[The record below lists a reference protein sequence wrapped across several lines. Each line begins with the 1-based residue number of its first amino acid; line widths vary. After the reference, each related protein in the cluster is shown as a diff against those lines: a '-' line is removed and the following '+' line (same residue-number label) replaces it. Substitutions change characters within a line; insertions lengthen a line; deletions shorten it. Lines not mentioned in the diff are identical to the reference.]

1 VTRDD
6 RNAGRLSSFA
16 AAAAALEAELER
28 FEGIAASVARA
39 PLTSQKAIEHAARLT
54 RDASEAQGRYAQR
67 LQALVAMVGS
77 TGERQRD
84 AAATINDR
92 VTEIDARTAD
102 HAALERRL
110 GELGE
115 EARGINARA
124 QGAIGG
130 GGVPSSPERLAELIG
145 ALEEIGERM
154 DAAVARALDVAR
166 DATAADFVDVARQAD
181 ALRQQLLATRNRVTL
196 LRRGLAS

>member
-1 VTRDD
+1 MSRDD
-6 RNAGRLSSFA
+6 RNAGRLSPFA

-67 LQALVAMVGS
+67 LQALVAMVGT
-77 TGERQRD
+77 TGERQR
-84 AAATINDR
+84 AAANTINDR
-92 VTEIDARTAD
+92 VAEIDARTAA

-115 EARGINARA
+115 EARGINSRA
-124 QGAIGG
+124 QGATA
-130 GGVPSSPERLAELIG
+130 GGVVPGSPDRLAELVG
-145 ALEEIGERM
+145 ALEEIAERM
-154 DAAVARALDVAR
+154 DAAVARALEVAR

-196 LRRGLAS
+196 LRRGLSS

>member
-1 VTRDD
+1 MSRDD
-6 RNAGRLSSFA
+6 RSAGRLSTFA
-16 AAAAALEAELER
+16 EAAAALEAELER
-28 FEGIAASVARA
+28 FEAIAAAVARA
-39 PLTSQKAIEHAARLT
+39 PLSSQKAIEHAARLT
-54 RDASEAQGRYAQR
+54 RDASEAQGRYAER

-77 TGERQRD
+77 SGERQRV

-92 VTEIDARTAD
+92 VAEIDARTAA
-102 HAALERRL
+102 HAALGQRL

-124 QGAIGG
+124 QGAVGAG
-130 GGVPSSPERLAELIG
+130 VVPSSPERLAELIG

-166 DATAADFVDVARQAD
+166 DATASDFVDVARQAD
-181 ALRQQLLATRNRVTL
+181 SLRQQLLATRNRVSL

>member
-1 VTRDD
+1 MSRED
-6 RNAGRLSSFA
+6 RNAGKLSSFA

-67 LQALVAMVGS
+67 LQALVAMVGT
-77 TGERQRD
+77 TGERQRV
-84 AAATINDR
+84 AANAINDR
-92 VTEIDARTAD
+92 VAEIDARTAA
-102 HAALERRL
+102 HAALERRR
-110 GELGE
+110 GELGA

-124 QGAIGG
+124 QGATA
-130 GGVPSSPERLAELIG
+130 GGVVPGSPDRLAELIG
-145 ALEEIGERM
+145 ALEEIAERM
-154 DAAVARALDVAR
+154 DAAVARALEVAR

-196 LRRGLAS
+196 LRRGLSS

>member
-1 VTRDD
+1 VSRDD
-6 RNAGRLSSFA
+6 RSAGRLSTFA
-16 AAAAALEAELER
+16 EAAAALEAELER
-28 FEGIAASVARA
+28 FEAIAAAVARA
-39 PLTSQKAIEHAARLT
+39 PLSSQKAIEHAARLT

-77 TGERQRD
+77 AGERQRV

-92 VTEIDARTAD
+92 VAEIDARTVA
-102 HAALERRL
+102 HAELERRL

-124 QGAIGG
+124 QGAVGA

-166 DATAADFVDVARQAD
+166 DATASDFVDIARQAD
-181 ALRQQLLATRNRVTL
+181 SLRQQLLATRNRVTL

>member
-1 VTRDD
+1 MSRED
-6 RNAGRLSSFA
+6 RNAGKLSSFA

-67 LQALVAMVGS
+67 LQALVAMVGT
-77 TGERQRD
+77 TGERQRV
-84 AAATINDR
+84 AANAINDR
-92 VTEIDARTAD
+92 VAEIDARTAA

-124 QGAIGG
+124 QGATA
-130 GGVPSSPERLAELIG
+130 GGVVPGSPERLAELIG
-145 ALEEIGERM
+145 ALEEIAERM
-154 DAAVARALDVAR
+154 DAAVARALEVAR